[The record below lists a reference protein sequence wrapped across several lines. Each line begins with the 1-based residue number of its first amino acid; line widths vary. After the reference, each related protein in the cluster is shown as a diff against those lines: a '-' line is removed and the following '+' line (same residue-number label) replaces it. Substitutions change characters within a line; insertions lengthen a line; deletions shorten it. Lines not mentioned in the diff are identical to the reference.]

1 MSSKTTIREL
11 IQKESQP
18 APLTLDRRYS
28 LMLRGEPDPETLTL
42 EQIAELK
49 EMYADDE
56 GFVQRMTELEQM
68 LKNE

>member
-1 MSSKTTIREL
+1 M
-11 IQKESQP
+11 
-18 APLTLDRRYS
+18 TLDRRYS

-49 EMYADDE
+49 EMYAHNE
-56 GFVQRMTELEQM
+56 KFVQELTELEQM